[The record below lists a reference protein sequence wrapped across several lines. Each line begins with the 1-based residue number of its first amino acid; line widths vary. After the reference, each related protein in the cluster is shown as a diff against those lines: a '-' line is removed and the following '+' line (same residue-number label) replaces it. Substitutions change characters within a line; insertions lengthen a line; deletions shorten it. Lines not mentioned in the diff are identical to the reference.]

1 MVARKGGPDLK
12 TAGFP
17 CRFGGCDARFFV
29 AMQGSMPALLAA
41 SAERTAHETS
51 IHAYTHTP
59 LEELVRQPGRTIRT
73 QTTAQQP

>member
-1 MVARKGGPDLK
+1 MVARKDGPDLK

-51 IHAYTHTP
+51 VHEYTHIR
-59 LEELVRQPGRTIRT
+59 LEEVVRKPAWTIRKST
-73 QTTAQQP
+73 PVKQP

>member
-1 MVARKGGPDLK
+1 MK

-29 AMQGSMPALLAA
+29 TAQGSMPALLAA

-51 IHAYTHTP
+51 IHEYTHIR
-59 LEELVRQPGRTIRT
+59 LEEVVRKPAWTIRKST
-73 QTTAQQP
+73 PVKQP